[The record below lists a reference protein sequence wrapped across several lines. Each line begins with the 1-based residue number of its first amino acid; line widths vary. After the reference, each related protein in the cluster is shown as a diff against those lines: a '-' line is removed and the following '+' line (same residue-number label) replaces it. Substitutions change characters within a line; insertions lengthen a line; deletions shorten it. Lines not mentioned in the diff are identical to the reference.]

1 MSHEVFQLMKSMNL
15 KKLEIQLAIQCAPVL
30 TGIKISNLLIVHN
43 ENSKYVM
50 ELFQD
55 TEISFFILCVTREK
69 TTFLIYRSTEL
80 ISYLA
85 KPNVKELLYRLGY
98 QNQDVQYFL
107 HSLRD
112 KYESYMKE
120 GLSFPHELGLALG
133 YPVEDVYGFIVNKGQ
148 NFLSIGYWKVYANV
162 LEKQK
167 LFDQYDLAKEM
178 TIRFISNGVSI
189 LEIIEMYHKKKLQRV
204 AF

>member
-80 ISYLA
+80 ISYLT

-98 QNQDVQYFL
+98 QNQDVQYLL